1 MGCVKFVHYAFT
13 DHILNI
19 KNDLFDSDKRSL
31 LFGNFDQLLQIVS
44 DTFFRKSTYSF

>member
-19 KNDLFDSDKRSL
+19 KNDLFDFQTSVLYCLEISI
-31 LFGNFDQLLQIVS
+31 NF
-44 DTFFRKSTYSF
+44 FK